1 MLWFDAL
8 PSDAASCIRV
18 ADNEQGAR
26 VSGTMSGRVV
36 LVTGASAGIGR
47 ATAAE
52 FARRGARVIATGRRQ
67 GELDA
72 LARECRGI
80 GEPIETIAGDLND
93 PAFARVLAERAKAAD
108 IFVNN
113 AGVLTYAPILDLAD
127 ADSENMFRTN
137 VLAALRMTQHVARAM
152 VARGSGHIIFVT
164 SLAAREV
171 YRLGVVYAATK
182 HALSAIAR
190 GLRLE
195 VQAHGIRVTEVAP
208 GTVETGIRDSSTHP
222 AVLAAAKARAFTPL
236 TPAEVAAAILFAAE
250 TPDNCCPELIELRP
264 KGAVR
269 G

>member
-1 MLWFDAL
+1 MK
-8 PSDAASCIRV
+8 
-18 ADNEQGAR
+18 
-26 VSGTMSGRVV
+26 GTLSGRIV

-47 ATAAE
+47 VTAAE
-52 FARRGARVIATGRRQ
+52 FVRKGARVIATGRRRS
-67 GELDA
+67 ELDG
-72 LARECRGI
+72 LARECRGL
-80 GEPIETIAGDLND
+80 GEPIETVAGDLDD
-93 PAFARVLAERAKAAD
+93 PEFASTLAERSKAAD

-113 AGVLTYAPILDLAD
+113 AGVLKYAPILELAD
-127 ADSENMFRTN
+127 ADAEAMFRTN
-137 VLAALRMTQHVARAM
+137 VLAALRMTQLMARSM

-195 VQAHGIRVTEVAP
+195 VQAHGIRVTEIAP

-222 AVLAAAKARAFTPL
+222 AVIAAAKARSFTPL

-250 TPDNCCPELIELRP
+250 APDNCCAELIELRP
-264 KGAVR
+264 KGAAR